1 MTITVNSSDQAKTL
15 RSLNRLSG
23 REQTSVMEIKKT
35 SRPTQVF
42 SVTSGKGGVGKTA
55 VVANLGISLARMG
68 KRVLIIDADLGLAN
82 IDVIYGL
89 TPRFNM
95 NNFFSGEVGL
105 QQIMVE
111 GPSGI
116 KILPA
121 GSGLQ
126 QVTHLNSLQKIQF
139 MEGLES
145 LDEDFEVVL
154 VDTEAGISEN
164 VTYFSAAA
172 NEILIIA
179 TSDPASITDAYTL
192 MKLLSMEYQQK
203 KFHLVVNIVKDPEEG
218 LDVFQKLTIVANRF
232 LNISINYLGC
242 IPFDKKMKEAL
253 RRQKPIVDLL
263 PDGRSSAVFEN
274 LAQSLVSLPVDL
286 HLNGSLQFFWKKL
299 LTINEGE
306 KY

>member
-1 MTITVNSSDQAKTL
+1 MTFTANSSDQAKTL
-15 RSLNRLSG
+15 RSLSRLSG
-23 REQTSVMEIKKT
+23 GEKPSVMETKKQ
-35 SRPTQVF
+35 SKPTKVI

-68 KRVLIIDADLGLAN
+68 KRVLLIDADLGLAN

-89 TPRFNM
+89 TPQYNL
-95 NNFFSGEVGL
+95 NHFFKGEVNL
-105 QQIMVE
+105 NQIMVE
-111 GPSGI
+111 GPSGV

-139 MEGLES
+139 IEGLES
-145 LDEDFEVVL
+145 LDEDFEIVL

-164 VTYFSAAA
+164 VTYFNAAA
-172 NEILIIA
+172 NEILVIA

-192 MKLLSMEYQQK
+192 MKLLSLEYQQK
-203 KFHLVVNIVKDPEEG
+203 KFHLAVNIVKDAEEG
-218 LDVFQKLTIVANRF
+218 LDVFQKLTMVANRF

-242 IPFDKKMKEAL
+242 IPFDKKMRESL
-253 RRQKPIVDLL
+253 RRQKPIVELL
-263 PDGRSSAVFEN
+263 PEGKSSCAFET
-274 LAQSLVSLPVDL
+274 LAQSLVSLPPDL

-299 LTINEGE
+299 LMVNEGE
-306 KY
+306 AI